1 MYKRNVE
8 IYKKVEKTTSSQRE
22 TEARVLTQ
30 GALKLKWCQD
40 NWNSE
45 ERRKLLAEA
54 LKYNQ
59 QIWSIFQADL
69 LSGKSPLPEN
79 LRQNILRLS
88 VFVDRQIFQVMAYPS
103 PDKLTPIINVNLGLA
118 AGLEKKVPISQT
130 SRVPA
135 EPQKNGIEIKG

>member
-30 GALKLKWCQD
+30 GALKLKWCQE

-79 LRQNILRLS
+79 LRQNLLRLS
-88 VFVDRQIFQVMAYPS
+88 VFVDKQIFQVMAYPS

-118 AGLEKKVPISQT
+118 AGLEKKVPVSQT
-130 SRVPA
+130 SHVPA

>member
-79 LRQNILRLS
+79 LRQNLLRLS

>member
-8 IYKKVEKTTSSQRE
+8 IYKIVEKTTSSQRE

-79 LRQNILRLS
+79 LRQNVLRLS
-88 VFVDRQIFQVMAYPS
+88 LFVDKQIFQVMAYPS
-103 PDKLTPIINVNLGLA
+103 PDKLTSIINVNLGLA
-118 AGLEKKVPISQT
+118 AGLEKKVPVSQT
-130 SRVPA
+130 SHVPV